1 MYNLPFVEILQV
13 SPYLGHSDVTL
24 ELVCSLI
31 NKKIIDLK
39 MSECR
44 CPLLKPEMNDTL
56 FCCLACIRPLK
67 CYYDQ
72 ILDIHFFTFSYTIG
86 LS

>member
-1 MYNLPFVEILQV
+1 MGQWA
-13 SPYLGHSDVTL
+13 
-24 ELVCSLI
+24 
-31 NKKIIDLK
+31 
-39 MSECR
+39 
-44 CPLLKPEMNDTL
+44 TL
-56 FCCLACIRPLK
+56 FVSMKSDEDEKNLKLKSIEKNLIITYASVNFHKCAIKVLK